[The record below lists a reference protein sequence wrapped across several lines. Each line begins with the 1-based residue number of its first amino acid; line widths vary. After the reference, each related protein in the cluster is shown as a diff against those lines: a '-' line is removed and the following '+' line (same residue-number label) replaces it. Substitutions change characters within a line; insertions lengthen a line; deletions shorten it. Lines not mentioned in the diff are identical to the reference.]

1 VGASAGPD
9 AGRWA
14 GDRGHRAQF
23 QELARGFPWAW
34 DEEVAAGAAQLLKR
48 QDARLAAACRVAA
61 DAFAE
66 AVLRRRGVLRAVGPE
81 RELSG
86 AWDAKVAVAQDAA
99 CRERRELQA
108 QRGVRS
114 EEPLAQLSPPETAQQ
129 VSLPELQARELVQT
143 KAPLLERASRL
154 LVPEQVVPRWDAQ
167 RVPGPLASPPPADV
181 PAQREAQQE
190 RQVLTPQVA
199 ASARRLWLPLLSP
212 SARLPR
218 RFPRPLHLAD
228 GA

>member
-1 VGASAGPD
+1 M
-9 AGRWA
+9 
-14 GDRGHRAQF
+14 
-23 QELARGFPWAW
+23 
-34 DEEVAAGAAQLLKR
+34 LKR
-48 QDARLAAACRVAA
+48 QGERLAAECRVAA
-61 DAFAE
+61 NVIAVE
-66 AVLRRRGVLRAVGPE
+66 ALRPCVPRAVGPE

-86 AWDAKVAVAQDAA
+86 AWDAKVAVARDAA
-99 CRERRELQA
+99 CRELQELEA
-108 QRGVRS
+108 RRGVPP

-129 VSLPELQARELVQT
+129 ASLLELRAWESVQA

-154 LVPEQVVPRWDAQ
+154 LVPGHAVPRRDAQ
-167 RVPGPLASPPPADV
+167 RVLVPLASPPPADV

-190 RQVLTPQVA
+190 RQVLTQEVA

-218 RFPRPLHLAD
+218 RFPHPLHLAD

>member
-1 VGASAGPD
+1 MVGPD

-14 GDRGHRAQF
+14 GDRGHPGQF
-23 QELARGFPWAW
+23 QELARDFPWAW
-34 DEEVAAGAAQLLKR
+34 DEEVVAGAAWLLKR
-48 QDARLAAACRVAA
+48 QGARLAAACRVAA
-61 DAFAE
+61 DAFVA
-66 AVLRRRGVLRAVGPE
+66 ALHRGVLPAVGLE

-86 AWDAKVAVAQDAA
+86 AWDAKVDVVQDAG
-99 CRERRELQA
+99 CQA
-108 QRGVRS
+108 QQESRAQQGVPP
-114 EEPLAQLSPPETAQQ
+114 EEALAQLPPPEAAQQ
-129 VSLPELQARELVQT
+129 VSLLEPRARESVR
-143 KAPLLERASRL
+143 APLRERASRL
-154 LVPEQVVPRWDAQ
+154 LMPEQVVPRWDAQ
-167 RVPGPLASPPPADV
+167 RV

-218 RFPRPLHLAD
+218 RFPHPLHLGD

>member
-1 VGASAGPD
+1 MAGQD

-14 GDRGHRAQF
+14 GDRGHQGQF

-34 DEEVAAGAAQLLKR
+34 DEEVVASAAQLLKR
-48 QDARLAAACRVAA
+48 QGARLAAACRVAA

-66 AVLRRRGVLRAVGPE
+66 AVLRRGVPQAVGLE

-86 AWDAKVAVAQDAA
+86 AWDAKVDVVQDAE
-99 CRERRELQA
+99 CRAPEESQA
-108 QRGVRS
+108 QRGVPP
-114 EEPLAQLSPPETAQQ
+114 EEPLAQWSPPEMAQQ
-129 VSLPELQARELVQT
+129 VSLLAPWARESLQAQV
-143 KAPLLERASRL
+143 PLLARASRL
-154 LVPEQVVPRWDAQ
+154 LVPKQVAPRRDALLA
-167 RVPGPLASPPPADV
+167 PGPLASQPSAGV
-181 PAQREAQQE
+181 PVQLEAQQE
-190 RQVLTPQVA
+190 RQVLAQEVA